1 MYNQWRQ
8 NIETQKSNP
17 FAKVCELHF
26 RPDCFVRD
34 LEAELTGRPIRKRLK
49 GTIDKSMLYSYLNFF
64 LLKLT
69 KFHNRLSIWSNIVT
83 LINMFS
89 TKKF

>member
-1 MYNQWRQ
+1 MSVCLSYFQFPSATKDSTKEIYNQWRQ

-34 LEAELTGRPIRKRLK
+34 LEAELTGRPKRKRLK
-49 GTIDKSMLYSYLNFF
+49 GTIDKPMLDNV
-64 LLKLT
+64 
-69 KFHNRLSIWSNIVT
+69 HI
-83 LINMFS
+83 
-89 TKKF
+89 